1 MPQALSRR
9 WSPNA
14 GRALIR
20 GVSRLAGN
28 AALTQIGSTPASVD
42 LEELKKLR
50 ATLTKFEGILEMMKP
65 KATASKRPPNETASR
80 YRNRFFGL
88 AFGG

>member
-1 MPQALSRR
+1 MPQALNRR

-28 AALTQIGSTPASVD
+28 AALTQIGSTFRCPLIWKSQ
-42 LEELKKLR
+42 R
-50 ATLTKFEGILEMMKP
+50 NFE
-65 KATASKRPPNETASR
+65 RR
-80 YRNRFFGL
+80 
-88 AFGG
+88 